1 MSNATVREIKPLAPD
16 VLQITM
22 EFDRKGMTFV
32 AGQYVNLRLSDDVS
46 RAYCIASAQ
55 ERPDAIQL
63 CIRLGKGRGSNALRN
78 LKIGQS
84 VEVDGP
90 HGSFM
95 VPNESKDLL
104 FIAGDTGIAPVR
116 SIVLHLR
123 AERDE
128 RGITVLYEPAADVV
142 LYAAD
147 FEPLA
152 RSGSIRYE
160 RGSMDKLLETH
171 REALAAATIM
181 AAGFEDFLGRV
192 KGLAAKFS
200 VPSDR
205 IFYETFGALP

>member
-1 MSNATVREIKPLAPD
+1 MPNASVKEIKPLAPE
-16 VLQITM
+16 VLQLTM
-22 EFDRKGMTFV
+22 EFESRGMPFV
-32 AGQYVNLRLSDDVS
+32 AGQYVNLRLSDDVT

-55 ERPDAIQL
+55 ERPRAIQL

-78 LKIGQS
+78 LKAGQS
-84 VEVDGP
+84 IDVDGP

-123 AERDE
+123 ADRDS
-128 RGITVLYEPAADVV
+128 RGITVLYEPAGDAV

-147 FEPLA
+147 FEPMA

-160 RGSMDKLLETH
+160 RGPIEQLLETH
-171 REALAAATIM
+171 KEALGTATIM
-181 AAGFEDFLGRV
+181 AAGFEEFLERV
-192 KGLAAKFS
+192 KAQVAKFS
-200 VPSDR
+200 LPADR
-205 IFYETFGALP
+205 IFFETFGPLP

>member
-1 MSNATVREIKPLAPD
+1 MSNASISELKPLGPD
-16 VLQITM
+16 VIQITM
-22 EFDRKGMTFV
+22 EFDRKGMPFV
-32 AGQYVNLRLSDDVS
+32 AGQYVNLRLSDDVT

-63 CIRLGKGRGSNALRN
+63 CIRLGKGRGSQTLRN
-78 LKIGQS
+78 LKVGQS

-123 AERDE
+123 AERDQ
-128 RGITVLYEPAADVV
+128 RAITVLYEPAGDVV

-147 FEPLA
+147 FEPMA
-152 RSGSIRYE
+152 RNGSIRYE
-160 RGSMDKLLETH
+160 RGPMDKLLEAQ
-171 REALAAATIM
+171 REALAASTIM

-200 VPSDR
+200 VPADR
-205 IFYETFGALP
+205 IFYETFGPLP

>member
-1 MSNATVREIKPLAPD
+1 MSNASVSELKPLAPD

-22 EFDRKGMTFV
+22 EFDKNEMPFV
-32 AGQYVNLRLSDDVS
+32 AGQYVNLRLADDVT

-63 CIRLGKGRGSNALRN
+63 CIRLGKGRGSQALRN
-78 LKIGQS
+78 LKVGQS

-123 AERDE
+123 AERDP
-128 RGITVLYEPAADVV
+128 RAITVLYEPAGDVI

-147 FEPLA
+147 FEPMA
-152 RSGSIRYE
+152 RNGSIRYE
-160 RGSMDKLLETH
+160 RGPMDKLLEAQ
-171 REALAAATIM
+171 REALAASTIM

-200 VPSDR
+200 VPADR
-205 IFYETFGALP
+205 IFYETFGPLP

>member
-1 MSNATVREIKPLAPD
+1 MSNAIVSEIKPLARD
-16 VLQITM
+16 VLQVTM
-22 EFDRKGMTFV
+22 EFDRKGLSFV
-32 AGQYVNLRLSDDVS
+32 AGQYVNLHLSEDAA

-78 LKIGQS
+78 LKAGQS

-123 AERDE
+123 AQHDE
-128 RGITVLYEPAADVV
+128 RGITVLYEPAGDVV

-147 FEPLA
+147 FEPMA
-152 RSGSIRYE
+152 RNGSIRYE
-160 RGSMDKLLETH
+160 RGPIETLLEPH
-171 REALAAATIM
+171 REALANSTVM
-181 AAGFEDFLGRV
+181 AAGFDDFLGRV
-192 KGLAAKFS
+192 KSVAAKFG
-200 VPSDR
+200 VASDR
-205 IFYETFGALP
+205 VFYETFGPLP

>member
-1 MSNATVREIKPLAPD
+1 MPNASVKEIKPLAPD
-16 VLQITM
+16 VLQLTM
-22 EFDRKGMTFV
+22 EFDRKGMPFV
-32 AGQYVNLRLSDDVS
+32 AGQYVNLRLSDDVT

-55 ERPDAIQL
+55 ERPNAIQL

-78 LKIGQS
+78 LKPGQA
-84 VEVDGP
+84 VELDGP

-123 AERDE
+123 AERDA
-128 RGITVLYEPAADVV
+128 RGIIVLYEPASDVV

-147 FEPLA
+147 FEPMA
-152 RSGSIRYE
+152 RGGSIRYE
-160 RGSMDKLLETH
+160 RGPIEKLLEAH
-171 REALAAATIM
+171 REELGTSTVM

-192 KGLAAKFS
+192 KSLAAKFS
-200 VPSDR
+200 VPADR
-205 IFYETFGALP
+205 IFYETFGLLP